1 MANGNGVVAQVNY
14 LDNVRTATIM
24 ATLVVVVPAVGRCS
38 GTSRDV
44 RHDWTR

>member
-1 MANGNGVVAQVNY
+1 MANGNSVVAEVNY
-14 LDNVRTATIM
+14 LDYVGATTIK
-24 ATLVVVVPAVGRCS
+24 ATLMVVVSAVGRCS